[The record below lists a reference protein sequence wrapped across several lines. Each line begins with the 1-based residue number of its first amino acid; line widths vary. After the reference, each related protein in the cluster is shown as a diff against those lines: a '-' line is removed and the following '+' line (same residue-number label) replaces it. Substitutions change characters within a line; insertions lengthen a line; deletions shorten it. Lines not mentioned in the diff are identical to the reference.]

1 MVRVDIPEEDLQPHV
16 LEQALAGRV
25 AHVPASV
32 ALGLVARIDLPSV
45 DRAALFEQ
53 TVASTAAEPNVRAA
67 AVRML
72 MRTAGSGAVDS
83 FVRMLDAAEE
93 RIAAAAA
100 AALGQVGTPDCL
112 PALRQQRQGGPLLQ
126 KRMAFARAL
135 LVHRYGLVDQAAPLP
150 PFELQ
155 TATRSI
161 GTRAFKT
168 GRPGAERRQR
178 ALQGIQREFPAF
190 EPGEQSVYEIQC
202 GPRLLA
208 IAVDRRFMG
217 AAGAKE
223 LLEKPALPAIVA
235 YKDVEYDEY
244 HPRLLALSLPHPE
257 HGLEVVLTRLSGD
270 PVYVAR
276 GLVEGDRAELELVSV
291 QAPGVPPV
299 SAALRLSAKELDISG
314 FSERQAAHTRSPR
327 PM

>member
-1 MVRVDIPEEDLQPHV
+1 MVRVDIPEEDLQPAV
-16 LEQALAGRV
+16 LEQALVGRV

-53 TVASTAAEPNVRAA
+53 TVASAAAEPNVRAA

-72 MRTAGSGAVDS
+72 MRTAGSAGVAS

-112 PALRQQRQGGPLLQ
+112 PALKRERQGGPLLQ
-126 KRMAFARAL
+126 KRMAFARTL
-135 LVHRYGLVDQAAPLP
+135 LAHRYGLVEEAVSLP
-150 PFELQ
+150 AFELQ
-155 TATRSI
+155 AATRSI
-161 GTRAFKT
+161 GTRGFES

-178 ALQGIQREFPAF
+178 ALQGIKAEFPAF
-190 EPGEQSVYEIQC
+190 EPGEQHVFEIQC

-208 IAVDRRFMG
+208 VAVDRRFTG
-217 AAGAKE
+217 AYGAE
-223 LLEKPALPAIVA
+223 ALLDKPALPAIVA
-235 YKDVEYDEY
+235 YKDLEYDEY
-244 HPRLLALSLPHPE
+244 HPRLLALSRPHPE

-276 GLVEGDRAELELVSV
+276 GRFEGERGELELASV

-299 SAALRLSAKELDISG
+299 SASLRLSPIEVAISG
-314 FSERQAAHTRSPR
+314 FSEGKATYTRSPQ